1 MGNQLSRPFFSSELE
16 RLKKKYA
23 FFFEF
28 SASNRW
34 TQFSFD
40 RGTQFSFARFY
51 VACFIMLDKKSDETG
66 FDENWEAFLME
77 YVLKILN
84 LRANFLEL
92 NRMLERNSSFFLSK
106 NSLYNEAMARCRH
119 ENPGFQRCSPK
130 IRPSSW
136 SELELVDFFKYLDQ
150 VIGENLN
157 SLYVDISIDI
167 NKVVEIDDLYGI
179 LQEARTWD
187 IQSIMDSFMAMH
199 ISDIYQKISFPLM
212 DQVGKPTGYF
222 KAEAYI
228 AMLQKVGEKASHAY
242 YTDKQLREFQKNP
255 LDRVSQGG
263 FSFRRRSLL
272 PPTTTGT
279 TS

>member
-1 MGNQLSRPFFSSELE
+1 MGNQQSSLFFSSEVE

-51 VACFIMLDKKSDETG
+51 VACFIMLDEKAEETG
-66 FDENWEAFLME
+66 FDENWETFLTE

-84 LRANFLEL
+84 LRTNFLEL
-92 NRMLERNSSFFLSK
+92 IRRLEMNSSFFLTK

-119 ENPGFQRCSPK
+119 ENSGFQRCSPK

-136 SELELVDFFKYLDQ
+136 SDVELTDFFKLLDQ
-150 VIGENLN
+150 VIGESLK

-167 NKVVEIDDLYGI
+167 NEVVEINDLYDI

-222 KAEAYI
+222 NAEAYI
-228 AMLQKVGEKASHAY
+228 AILQKVGEKASHAY
-242 YTDKQLREFQKNP
+242 FTDKQLGEFQKNP

-263 FSFRRRSLL
+263 FSFRRRQL
-272 PPTTTGT
+272 T